1 MDAHSLGIGRLVT
14 DCTVIAAADQAAPL
28 ERRLNRALRE
38 DLPGRLAALAG
49 PLLDGREGVIRLR
62 RLRLDL
68 ALEGP
73 FEDAA
78 LARLFAAHIAA
89 ALRRA
94 LADPHAELRQW
105 DTTEAYV
112 AAYVAHRLG
121 MVCEPDWAF
130 PDFTA
135 LRYLSGTE
143 AAVELLATRPQLL
156 AELAVIG
163 RGRGTAAAIA
173 PLIPEPDAA
182 RLVERWAGTL
192 APSGWDAVDVQA
204 VIAAL
209 DGEALGALRG
219 RAPGRTVLALALAA
233 QGAGAGPATRL
244 GAALTVAGM
253 VLALDAAQPDELGSA
268 AVADVLARV
277 QAEAVP
283 LTPGVPAALAAFL
296 HRTARDTAGR
306 SRLAALLH
314 ALRARLDRSETSARD
329 QDAPRRPARPGAAP
343 GGVYRSDLAGMA
355 LLLPHVARFGGTLSS
370 GQARDLLLALAPDP
384 EAATDPGLAALLPV
398 PDPPGTTSALPPLPA
413 AAIAALAEDS
423 RVHLDGQSRAEAW
436 PGLILAGFAT
446 RLPGLQGSSRAY
458 LQRQFLSAPGRVE
471 TGAEAIRVTLD
482 GPPLAIV
489 LRMAGLIGP
498 QGRMPHM
505 GNRFLILETGGQP

>member
-1 MDAHSLGIGRLVT
+1 MDTHRLGIGRLVT
-14 DCTVIAAADQAAPL
+14 DCTVITAADQAAPL

-38 DLPGRLAALAG
+38 DLPGRLSSLAG

-94 LADPHAELRQW
+94 LADPHAESRQW
-105 DTTEAYV
+105 DTTAAYV
-112 AAYVAHRLG
+112 AAYVAHRVG
-121 MVCEPDWAF
+121 MVREPDWAF

-135 LRYLSGTE
+135 LRYLGAAE
-143 AAVELLATRPQLL
+143 VAVELLGTRPQVL
-156 AELAVIG
+156 AELASLG
-163 RGRGTAAAIA
+163 RSQGGATVLA

-182 RLVERWAGTL
+182 RLVQRWSGTQ
-192 APSGWDAVDVQA
+192 APSTWDAADGQA

-209 DGEALGALRG
+209 DGEALAALRG
-219 RAPGRTVLALALAA
+219 STPGRAVLALALAA
-233 QGAGAGPATRL
+233 QGTGAGPAARL

-253 VLALDAAQPDELGSA
+253 VLALDAIQPDGQGA
-268 AVADVLARV
+268 AVVADVLARL

-283 LTPGVPAALAAFL
+283 QAPGVPAALAGFL

-306 SRLAALLH
+306 TRLATLVTGLQT
-314 ALRARLDRSETSARD
+314 RLDRRD
-329 QDAPRRPARPGAAP
+329 TATRGRAPTDRPARTGGGL
-343 GGVYRSDLAGMA
+343 GGVYRSELAGMA
-355 LLLPHVARFGGTLSS
+355 LLLPQVARFGGTLSS
-370 GQARDLLLALAPDP
+370 GQARDLLLALVPDP
-384 EAATDPGLAALLPV
+384 EAATDPGLAAFLPV
-398 PDPPGTTSALPPLPA
+398 QDPPGTAPVLPPLPA
-413 AAIAALAEDS
+413 AAVAALAEES
-423 RVHLDGQSRAEAW
+423 RMHLDGQSGAEAW
-436 PGLILAGFAT
+436 SGLILAGFAT
-446 RLPGLQGSSRAY
+446 QLPGLKGSSRAY
-458 LQRQFLSAPGRVE
+458 LQRQFLSAAGRVE

-489 LRMAGLIGP
+489 LRMAGLTGP
-498 QGRMPHM
+498 QGRMPHL
-505 GNRFLILETGGQP
+505 GDRRLILETGGQQ